1 MRDSGFIVVDS
12 KGRAY
17 WSDVPSRA
25 SSKHSMTEE
34 TLIKYVEYLVDNIYG
49 NKVYRQCVG
58 IPMGTDC
65 APLLANLFLFYYE
78 YKYMKKL
85 IKDNIWV
92 AKSFNYR

>member
-34 TLIKYVEYLVDNIYG
+34 TLIK
-49 NKVYRQCVG
+49 
-58 IPMGTDC
+58 
-65 APLLANLFLFYYE
+65 
-78 YKYMKKL
+78 
-85 IKDNIWV
+85 
-92 AKSFNYR
+92 